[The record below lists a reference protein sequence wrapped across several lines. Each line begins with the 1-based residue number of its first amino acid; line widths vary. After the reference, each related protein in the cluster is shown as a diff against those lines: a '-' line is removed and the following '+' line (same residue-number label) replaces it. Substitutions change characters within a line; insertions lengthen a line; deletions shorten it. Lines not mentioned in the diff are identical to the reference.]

1 LQDLHKADGHAAAGL
16 SDIVALALRDA
27 ATGDGL
33 VEVIDFRGKKN
44 IAGGYLI
51 KYQTREYQ
59 VRL

>member
-1 LQDLHKADGHAAAGL
+1 MRPREL